1 MSVISTEHPDVK
13 ISNCITQGMRFAD
26 QAAHELHE
34 SDRPLFYW
42 RLTLHSVAQ
51 IVAHPSSFCIPPGG
65 DPKVSARVVQTISQ
79 FERLASIRFKG
90 SPEQQLRFYKR
101 LHRALAEHAYGL
113 DATSMDLADT
123 SFDGD
128 AL

>member
-1 MSVISTEHPDVK
+1 MPVISTEHPDVK

-26 QAAHELHE
+26 QAAHDLHE

-42 RLTLHSVAQ
+42 RLALHSVAQ
-51 IVAHPSSFCIPPGG
+51 IVTHPSSFCISPGD
-65 DPKVSARVVQTISQ
+65 DPTVSARVGQTISQ
-79 FERLASIRFKG
+79 FERLASIRFKEF
-90 SPEQQLRFYKR
+90 PDQQLRFYKR

-113 DATSMDLADT
+113 DAASMDQADT
-123 SFDGD
+123 SFGGD